1 MAVNPNTQFSSGAVY
16 TADEANRFPRGVMG
30 AVYRIAGNVAFS
42 VGSSGDITGM
52 SVTFTAEASR
62 TYKATWTVT
71 GLKDTTNGWCGAFLT
86 NGANAVFGSVYQT
99 GFIVSGAGYVNLS
112 GITYFNNLIA
122 GSQTLKLRQQTE
134 NAGGTILAS
143 GANPCVLMI
152 EDCGPS

>member
-1 MAVNPNTQFSSGAVY
+1 MAINPNTNFSSGAVL
-16 TADEANRFPRGVMG
+16 TAAQQNRFPRGVMG
-30 AVYRIAGNVAFS
+30 AVYRNAGNLTVTTTQA
-42 VGSSGDITGM
+42 DLTGM
-52 SVTFTAEASR
+52 TVTFTAEASR

-71 GLKDTTNGWCGAFLT
+71 GLKDTANGWVGAFL
-86 NGANAVFGSVYQT
+86 ANSSNTVFGAVYQT

-112 GITYFNNLIA
+112 GVTFINNLTA

-143 GANPCVLMI
+143 GTNPCVLMI